1 MIKKKTKDVKWL
13 LLIKSLNFTYILI
26 VAIILILLK

>member
-1 MIKKKTKDVKWL
+1 MIKKKIKDVKWL